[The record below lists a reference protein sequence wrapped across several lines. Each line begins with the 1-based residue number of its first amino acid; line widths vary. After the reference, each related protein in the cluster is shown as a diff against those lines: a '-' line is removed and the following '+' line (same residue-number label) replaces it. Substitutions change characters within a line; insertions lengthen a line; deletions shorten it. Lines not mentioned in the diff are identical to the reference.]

1 MFMIN
6 RDYIPNWLLRL
17 EVEDLNFVRK
27 FILSSGS
34 LKEIAKDYGV
44 SYPTMRLRLD
54 KLIEKIKVD
63 EEEKDDDFIR
73 KIKTLVLDDK
83 LEFDM
88 AKEIIQ
94 AYRKKER

>member
-1 MFMIN
+1 MIN

-17 EVEDLNFVRK
+17 EVEDLNFIRK

>member
-1 MFMIN
+1 MIN
-6 RDYIPNWLLRL
+6 HDDIPNWVLRL

-83 LEFDM
+83 LEFET

-94 AYRKKER
+94 AYRKKEK

>member
-17 EVEDLNFVRK
+17 EVEDLNFIRK